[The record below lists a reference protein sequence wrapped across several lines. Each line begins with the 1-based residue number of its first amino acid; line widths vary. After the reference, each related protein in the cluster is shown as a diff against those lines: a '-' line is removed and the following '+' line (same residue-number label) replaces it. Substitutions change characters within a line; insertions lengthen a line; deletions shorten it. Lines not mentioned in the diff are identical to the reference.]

1 MTAAQLDLYDVAWL
15 AGGRRRATQTAVA
28 ALAERDRLR
37 VSDPT
42 GDLQAVG
49 GGATHP
55 VEAAVLDALGARG
68 HRGIETI
75 VFLVRKD
82 PRLDAVEQGLLR
94 RGLLRRRALLARL
107 VRRRRSPS
115 TSLKGRRVLREL
127 RRPGNTAIPGS
138 TAAREVALNG
148 LVCVPAGLPAAL
160 AERPMSRWS
169 YTRRDPVESDLG
181 RIAAVVPGGHYYG

>member
-1 MTAAQLDLYDVAWL
+1 VTAAQLDLYDVAWL

-28 ALAERDRLR
+28 ALAERDRVR
-37 VSDPT
+37 VTDPT

-55 VEAAVLDALGARG
+55 VEAAVLDGLGARG
-68 HRGIETI
+68 HRGVETI
-75 VFLVRKD
+75 AFLVRED

-94 RGLLRRRALLARL
+94 RGLLGRRAPLARV
-107 VRRRRSPS
+107 VRRRRPAP
-115 TSLKGRRVLREL
+115 TTREGRRVLREL
-127 RRPGNTAIPGS
+127 RRPGSTAIPGS

-148 LVCVPAGLPAAL
+148 LASVPAGLPAAL

-169 YTRRDPVESDLG
+169 FTRRDPVESDLA
-181 RIAAVVPGGHYYG
+181 RIYTVAPGGPIF

>member
-28 ALAERDRLR
+28 ALAERDRVR
-37 VSDPT
+37 VTDPT

-55 VEAAVLDALGARG
+55 VEAAVLDGLGARG
-68 HRGIETI
+68 HRGVETI
-75 VFLVRKD
+75 VFLVRED

-94 RGLLRRRALLARL
+94 RGLLGRRAPLARV
-107 VRRRRSPS
+107 VRRRRPPS
-115 TSLKGRRVLREL
+115 TTREGRRVLREL
-127 RRPGNTAIPGS
+127 RRPGSTAIPGS

-148 LVCVPAGLPAAL
+148 LVRVPAGLPAAL

-169 YTRRDPVESDLG
+169 FTRRDPVESDLA
-181 RIAAVVPGGHYYG
+181 RIYAVDLGGPYS

>member
-1 MTAAQLDLYDVAWL
+1 MTAALLDLYDVAWL

-37 VSDPT
+37 VTDPT

-55 VEAAVLDALGARG
+55 VEAAVLDGLGARG
-68 HRGIETI
+68 DRGVETI
-75 VFLVRKD
+75 VFLVRED

-94 RGLLRRRALLARL
+94 RGLLGRRAPLVRV
-107 VRRRRSPS
+107 VRRRPPS
-115 TSLKGRRVLREL
+115 TTREGRRVLREL
-127 RRPGNTAIPGS
+127 RRPGSTAIPGS

-148 LVCVPAGLPAAL
+148 LVRVPAGLPAAL

-169 YTRRDPVESDLG
+169 FTRRDPVESDLA
-181 RIAAVVPGGHYYG
+181 RIYAVDLGGPDS

>member
-28 ALAERDRLR
+28 ALAERDRVR
-37 VSDPT
+37 VTDPT

-49 GGATHP
+49 SGGTHP
-55 VEAAVLDALGARG
+55 VEAAVLDGLGTGG
-68 HRGIETI
+68 HRGVETI
-75 VFLVRKD
+75 VFLVRED

-94 RGLLRRRALLARL
+94 RGLLGRRAPLAHV
-107 VRRRRSPS
+107 VRSRRPPSP
-115 TSLKGRRVLREL
+115 TREGRRVLREL
-127 RRPGNTAIPGS
+127 RRAGSTAVPGS

-148 LVCVPAGLPAAL
+148 LVRVPAGLPAAL

-169 YTRRDPVESDLG
+169 FTRRDPVESDLA
-181 RIAAVVPGGHYYG
+181 RIYAVDLGGPNI

>member
-1 MTAAQLDLYDVAWL
+1 MTAAHLDLYDVAWL

-28 ALAERDRLR
+28 ALAERHR
-37 VSDPT
+37 VRVTDPT

-94 RGLLRRRALLARL
+94 RGLLGRHALVAPL
-107 VRRRRSPS
+107 VRRRRPPS
-115 TSLKGRRVLREL
+115 TSLEGRRVLREL
-127 RRPGNTAIPGS
+127 RRPGGTAIHGS
-138 TAAREVALNG
+138 TAAWEVALNG
-148 LVCVPAGLPAAL
+148 LVRVPAGLPAAL
-160 AERPMSRWS
+160 AERPMPRWS
-169 YTRRDPVESDLG
+169 FTRRDPVESDLA
-181 RIAAVVPGGHYYG
+181 RIYAVSPGDPYM